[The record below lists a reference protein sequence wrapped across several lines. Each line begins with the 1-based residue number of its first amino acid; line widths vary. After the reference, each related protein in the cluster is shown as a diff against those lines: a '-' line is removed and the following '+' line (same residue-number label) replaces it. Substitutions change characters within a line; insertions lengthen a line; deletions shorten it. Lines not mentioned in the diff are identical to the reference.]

1 MMRIFWLLTTEEC
14 SVNRPLN
21 IASNT
26 GLRDMSTYLWART
39 STEGSPGGP
48 TSKQTSVPIAFS
60 SIYSLHSAT
69 DLPICQPILFVC
81 RSILRNFV
89 KQYTYK
95 NINSIQFT
103 RFLDYQLQ
111 FHVQLLQYVRSYTAM
126 LPLSCSFEYPA
137 QQFQNPHTSLGG
149 QYI

>member
-1 MMRIFWLLTTEEC
+1 MGILWLLNMEEC
-14 SVNRPLN
+14 SIKLPLN

-39 STEGSPGGP
+39 STEGSPGRP

-69 DLPICQPILFVC
+69 DFPICQPILFVC
-81 RSILRNFV
+81 RSIFKNV
-89 KQYTYK
+89 AKQYTYK

-111 FHVQLLQYVRSYTAM
+111 LHVQLLQYVRS
-126 LPLSCSFEYPA
+126 
-137 QQFQNPHTSLGG
+137 
-149 QYI
+149 